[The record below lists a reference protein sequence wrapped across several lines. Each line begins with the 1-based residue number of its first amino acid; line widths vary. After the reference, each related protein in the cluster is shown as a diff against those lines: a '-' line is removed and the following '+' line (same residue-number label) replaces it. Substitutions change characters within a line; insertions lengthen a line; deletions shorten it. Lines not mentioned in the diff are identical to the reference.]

1 MYYRPPNVTFP
12 EDEAWGRYQDTQTVA
27 GILKDKKIERQY
39 KEERVKAALAKENL
53 DFVALSKNTQ
63 AYNLQSDS
71 EVHKLQ
77 QIMKG
82 KMSKEQAS
90 KIIKQPFF
98 DWSEFNSRWN

>member
-1 MYYRPPNVTFP
+1 M
-12 EDEAWGRYQDTQTVA
+12 A
-27 GILKDKKIERQY
+27 GILKTKKEERQY
-39 KEERVKAALAKENL
+39 KEERAKAALAKENL

-63 AYNLQSDS
+63 AYNLQSEA

-82 KMSKEQAS
+82 MSKEQAS